1 MTSERF
7 DELRANAE
15 SDTTLLSPS
24 DVIEC
29 LDEIARLAA
38 LVYVPGSFRCPKCS
52 FVLVKAVLYTKT
64 GTVGVARHCNDT
76 CPNDGTPMD
85 PVTWEHDA
93 RQMAELMPELA
104 RLRRLGDAFEILQKL
119 VKRNAIVGSQIQF
132 VERWLVEN
140 DPNYVKPRQA

>member
-1 MTSERF
+1 
-7 DELRANAE
+7 
-15 SDTTLLSPS
+15 
-24 DVIEC
+24 
-29 LDEIARLAA
+29 
-38 LVYVPGSFRCPKCS
+38 
-52 FVLVKAVLYTKT
+52 
-64 GTVGVARHCNDT
+64 
-76 CPNDGTPMD
+76 MD